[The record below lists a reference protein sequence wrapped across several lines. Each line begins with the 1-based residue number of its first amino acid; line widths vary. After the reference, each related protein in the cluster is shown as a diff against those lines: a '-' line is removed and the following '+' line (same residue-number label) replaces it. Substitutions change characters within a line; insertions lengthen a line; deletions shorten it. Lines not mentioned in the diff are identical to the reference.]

1 VGIGFSLWT
10 PVRSSQD
17 RVEPEAGGQA
27 CVFRRAG
34 LVLGEPGEDLIENSN
49 PGDYPSPGNELPKMA
64 GPPSCDVLRGF
75 KHTHTHTHSLAHSL
89 SLSLEHVPR
98 LIPLGSCP

>member
-1 VGIGFSLWT
+1 VGGRAAVGAFVPTAERPYI
-10 PVRSSQD
+10 
-17 RVEPEAGGQA
+17 EPEAGGQA

-75 KHTHTHTHSLAHSL
+75 KHTHTHTRLLTHSVSL
-89 SLSLEHVPR
+89 LSMFQ
-98 LIPLGSCP
+98 G